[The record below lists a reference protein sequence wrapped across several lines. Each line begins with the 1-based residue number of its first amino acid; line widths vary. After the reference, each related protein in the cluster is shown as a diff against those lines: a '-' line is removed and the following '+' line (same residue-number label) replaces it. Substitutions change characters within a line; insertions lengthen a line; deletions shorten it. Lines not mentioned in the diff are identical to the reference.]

1 MLRDVR
7 SFFFSQKNFKI
18 GGELMPLKI
27 VHALGVCKHAACT
40 VNERLGLLD
49 PTLGGAI
56 RSACQVGERS
66 FPSVLQQKCGVRDT
80 RSAPSSLCSGRSV
93 YERCQKE

>member
-1 MLRDVR
+1 
-7 SFFFSQKNFKI
+7 
-18 GGELMPLKI
+18 MPLKI

-66 FPSVLQQKCGVRDT
+66 FPSVLQQKCMRDVKDKYT
-80 RSAPSSLCSGRSV
+80 PLCAPSFGLPACKRPD
-93 YERCQKE
+93 